1 MQVWPYRSF
10 GAMLSCRTIALRL
23 VIAVLVVAA
32 VLWGSLRAY
41 TEYEAHRAA
50 SMLAE
55 ASRLR
60 VGDTEESVLPLV
72 KRYGGYKW
80 TPEPLPPRE
89 QWTDL
94 REYDYQRDLVSDY
107 KYDFDVSPFGLLTT
121 DGHVGQRGRVTRA
134 IRAAINAVPKRLR
147 AAIGMRDWGTLVD
160 LSIRGGRVQSVLATA
175 QVEGRSEWVGH
186 EWRFVSA
193 MPHSE
198 MQGKAFVIDSA
209 ILEMENGTGMLI
221 QNIFTP
227 EASEEEVRAARKFN
241 AACLTSMRGCD
252 GFCDIAPRAL
262 EYLKQHPD
270 AGGGIIPP
278 KCP

>member
-1 MQVWPYRSF
+1 MR
-10 GAMLSCRTIALRL
+10 R
-23 VIAVLVVAA
+23 
-32 VLWGSLRAY
+32 
-41 TEYEAHRAA
+41 
-50 SMLAE
+50 
-55 ASRLR
+55 
-60 VGDTEESVLPLV
+60 ESD
-72 KRYGGYKW
+72 
-80 TPEPLPPRE
+80 
-89 QWTDL
+89 Q
-94 REYDYQRDLVSDY
+94 
-107 KYDFDVSPFGLLTT
+107 
-121 DGHVGQRGRVTRA
+121 
-134 IRAAINAVPKRLR
+134 
-147 AAIGMRDWGTLVD
+147 
-160 LSIRGGRVQSVLATA
+160 GGRIQSVLATA